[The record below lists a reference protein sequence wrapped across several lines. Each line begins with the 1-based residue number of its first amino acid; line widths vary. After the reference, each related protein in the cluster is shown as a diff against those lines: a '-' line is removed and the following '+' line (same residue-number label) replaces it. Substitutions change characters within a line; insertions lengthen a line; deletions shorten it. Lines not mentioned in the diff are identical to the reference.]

1 MEENPQEPIPELTL
15 EQINKALMSLLE
27 DLYASGQELGKKT
40 EDLQKAKKALEKS
53 MASFHNIVER
63 SVDGILIVDKD
74 GIVLFVNSATE
85 LLFGHKAEK
94 LVNEL
99 FGFPIV
105 ADKSMEIQIIRKG
118 REIGTGEIRVVET
131 EWEDESAY
139 LVSIRDITERKQAE
153 ENQERLRQEITEDK
167 AKTET
172 MVESMAD
179 GVIMIDKDKIIPVIN
194 RAARRALHIDIRQGS
209 EVDFKDISKS
219 FGYDPTELLRNEE
232 KTFIKNEV
240 SIYDVPYQMQVS
252 SVMESEGKVLGA
264 VVSLRDVSEE
274 KEVDRMKS
282 EFISIVSHELRT
294 PLTSI
299 KNAVDIVLGKVA
311 GTINENQE
319 KFLSMANRNID
330 RLSGIISELLDVS
343 KIESGTLKVDLRPLN
358 LGVSLDMAIASLTS
372 GAKEKS
378 ISIHKEMPSDLPQ
391 AYGDSDKLEQIFI
404 NLLHNAIKFT
414 PKGGEIR
421 VTADLISEF
430 GPQSLPAVS
439 LAGSEISWKFS

>member
-15 EQINKALMSLLE
+15 EQINKVLMSLLE

-343 KIESGTLKVDLRPLN
+343 KIESGTLKIMPLN
-358 LGVSLDMAIASLTS
+358 YLQLYSFML
-372 GAKEKS
+372 
-378 ISIHKEMPSDLPQ
+378 
-391 AYGDSDKLEQIFI
+391 
-404 NLLHNAIKFT
+404 
-414 PKGGEIR
+414 
-421 VTADLISEF
+421 
-430 GPQSLPAVS
+430 
-439 LAGSEISWKFS
+439 